1 MEPDGCGAGIEGAGV
16 GADNTLPEIGDL
28 QPFVPKIMLDILRH
42 RPIKKYGK
50 RLVVGAE
57 PRFDLGGCWSFANP
71 QIAGAGGT
79 KRIAQPADHIAHRAP
94 TGHIAWSHPAHLGF
108 ATIVIVPKL
117 DAGAIKK
124 WHEETVERGGP
135 VEASSRQVQLVH
147 DQRMQKS
154 GEISARRHAHAWKRL
169 LYGAGPTYACTA
181 FDHQDALTRT
191 RKVGRASQP
200 IMAGAH
206 NNRVPGFGG
215 EFADGC
221 GQPQFTHHGGSW

>member
-50 RLVVGAE
+50 RLVAGAE
-57 PRFDLGGCWSFANP
+57 PHFDLGWCWSFANP

-124 WHEETVERGGP
+124 WHEETVDRGGP

-154 GEISARRHAHAWKRL
+154 GEISARRHAYAWKRL
-169 LYGAGPTYACTA
+169 LDGAGPTYACTA
-181 FDHQDALTRT
+181 FDHQDALIRT

-221 GQPQFTHHGGSW
+221 GQPQFTHYGGSW